1 VYLIPHQGSSSSTSD
16 GILEVF
22 HKAEKFQETSTKEF
36 PVISVV
42 LLDEVGLAETSPHNP
57 LKVLHSLLEP
67 SYPAD
72 GPTVSVVGI
81 SNWRLDNSKSS
92 RALLV
97 QRPKF
102 GIDDLVDT
110 AARLLENKV
119 SGKIQRVSLKPLAE
133 AYSEYEQTGQVH
145 PNFHGLRDYYGL
157 VKSLS
162 TTKMTPDNIQMALA
176 RNFGGTDQNAILC
189 EGYFHKVLQKFN
201 NYVHWEYKPIPISTL
216 INANL
221 NDESARHLMVIGKSD
236 FIINFLT
243 HHLYIEKKSKEE
255 GLDPVVIIG
264 SQFSDDQQDYS
275 HGVLSK
281 IMMCIET
288 GRPLILTDLEIIYGA
303 LYDLWNQNYVVHGSE
318 DNPRH
323 YARVALGD
331 NNPMLNVNKKFK
343 CILVLDEY
351 NLPITDPHLLS
362 RFEKQKLSVED
373 TLTEKQHGLLK
384 LLNTWTKQMVTIIEK
399 NNFTVCH
406 DFTLE
411 DLFIGYDSEKTL
423 QSLVINA
430 MHQNEGATNEE
441 ILETCK
447 ESLISIA
454 STDGIIRATKSAMNK
469 EESLRWKRIYF
480 SSNEFKNQH
489 HDNLMNCFNGMLNS
503 HNSHMVNSDPLLII
517 VNTFSN
523 INTNIKRC
531 LETVLSVQVE
541 KISTFR
547 TEIQLQNRIKHF
559 WLDSHDQMLVLQC
572 EVATV
577 NSRCIRLAKFII
589 EQYRDEFLRIRKVGT
604 PSKHACIILHI
615 HRGEKENFISFS
627 FICGWKQVTVETLEP
642 QGKHLLTILD
652 ESLTNII
659 NTAYPFEDILKQE
672 LSWCLLCMKYPSDE
686 DSIKR
691 LRMLNSEILKHPNF
705 INCLK
710 KRTLALLEERSSTD
724 WQYDVAFDKRLL
736 YPYSSF
742 SAALHARIRTM
753 VRCHV
758 AKMLFAL
765 ERLSTIKTF
774 FDIDQPGNEGSPL
787 LIFWKN
793 MFDDPKVTE
802 IDDLPEPSLD
812 QYILPYY
819 LHDLQFPFSYYIMRK
834 IDDFKDTCL
843 EKLDSLKQDGE
854 NCDESGDLLTSIE
867 DFTYETFRYDI
878 YSSLPYLKG
887 KTIEPYLEKYLN
899 DFVTIISASICTK
912 NNNESFSLLLRQ
924 FLGEEVYDPV
934 LIHICWWV
942 NSSKI
947 LAAL

>member
-22 HKAEKFQETSTKEF
+22 HKAKKFQETGTREF
-36 PVISVV
+36 PVVSVV
-42 LLDEVGLAETSPHNP
+42 LLDGVELAEVSPHNP

-67 SYPAD
+67 SYPID
-72 GPTVSVVGI
+72 IPTVSVVGI
-81 SNWRLDNSKSS
+81 SNRRLDISKSS
-92 RALLV
+92 RAILV

-110 AARLLENKV
+110 AARLLENEGA
-119 SGKIQRVSLKPLAE
+119 GKIQRMSLKPLAE
-133 AYSEYEQTGQVH
+133 AYSEYEQTGQIH

-162 TTKMTPDNIQMALA
+162 KTEMTPENIQMALA
-176 RNFGGTDQNAILC
+176 RNFSGTDQSAKLY
-189 EGYFHKVLQKFN
+189 EEYFSKVLQKFN
-201 NYVHWEYKPIPISTL
+201 NYAHWEYKPIPISTL

-221 NDESARHLMVIGKSD
+221 NDESARHLMVIGKGD
-236 FIINFLT
+236 FVVNILI
-243 HHLYIEKKSKEE
+243 HHLYNEGKFKEE
-255 GLDPVVIIG
+255 GLDPVVIMG
-264 SQFSDDQQDYS
+264 SQFPDDQQDYS
-275 HGVLSK
+275 YSVLSR
-281 IMMCIET
+281 IMMCVET

-303 LYDLWNQNYVVHGSE
+303 LYDLWNQNYVVYGSN

-331 NNPMLNVNKKFK
+331 ANPMLNVNKKFK
-343 CILVLDEY
+343 CILVLDES

-362 RFEKQKLSVED
+362 RFEKQKLSAED
-373 TLTEKQHGLLK
+373 ILTEKQHELLK
-384 LLNTWTKQMVTIIEK
+384 SLNTWTKQMVTIIEK

-411 DLFIGYDSEKTL
+411 DLFIGYDPEKTL
-423 QSLVINA
+423 QSLVIST

-454 STDGIIRATKSAMNK
+454 SSDGIIRATKSVMRK
-469 EESLRWKRIYF
+469 EESLRWMRIYF
-480 SSNEFKNQH
+480 SNEFKNQH
-489 HDNLMNCFNGMLNS
+489 HDNLMNYFNGLL
-503 HNSHMVNSDPLLII
+503 NSHMVNSDPLL
-517 VNTFSN
+517 VVVTTFSN
-523 INTNIKRC
+523 INTNIKGC
-531 LETVLSVQVE
+531 LETVLRVQVE
-541 KISTFR
+541 TISTFR
-547 TEIQLQNRIKHF
+547 TEIQLQNRVKHF
-559 WLDSHDQMLVLQC
+559 WLDSDDQMLVLQC
-572 EVATV
+572 EVAIM
-577 NSRCIRLAKFII
+577 NSRCIKLAKFIV

-604 PSKHACIILHI
+604 TSKHACIILHV
-615 HRGEKENFISFS
+615 HRGKKENFLSFG
-627 FICGWKQVTVETLEP
+627 FMRGWKQVTIETLEP

-652 ESLTNII
+652 ESVTNII

-686 DSIKR
+686 DSINR
-691 LRMLNSEILKHPNF
+691 LRMLNSEILQHPSF
-705 INCLK
+705 ISCLK
-710 KRTLALLEERSSTD
+710 ERTLAWLEERYLTD
-724 WQYDVAFDKRLL
+724 WQYDVAFNKKLL

-753 VRCHV
+753 VRRPV

-765 ERLSTIKTF
+765 ESFSTTKTF
-774 FDIDQPGNEGSPL
+774 FNMDQPGNEGSPL
-787 LIFWKN
+787 LIFWKT
-793 MFDDPKVTE
+793 MFNDPKVIE
-802 IDDLPEPSLD
+802 IDDLPEPNLD

-843 EKLDSLKQDGE
+843 EKLDSLKQD
-854 NCDESGDLLTSIE
+854 
-867 DFTYETFRYDI
+867 R
-878 YSSLPYLKG
+878 
-887 KTIEPYLEKYLN
+887 KTIEPYLEKYFN
-899 DFVTIISASICTK
+899 DFVTIISTRIGRK

-924 FLGEEVYDPV
+924 FMGEEMYDPV